1 LIGQRALK
9 HLLKLYDDAPGL
21 NEIKLRRVEAHG
33 QCIQFHLDHLATRVM
48 QVPLNGESEYV
59 GGKLLYATHNRMLQP
74 ARPAGSATIHD
85 NTLVH
90 GVSEMVSGV
99 RYGLYFLSRV

>member
-1 LIGQRALK
+1 M
-9 HLLKLYDDAPGL
+9 

-48 QVPLNGESEYV
+48 QVPLNGDDEYV
-59 GGKLLYATHNRMLQP
+59 GGRLMYATHSGMLQP
-74 ARPAGSATIHD
+74 ARPAGSATIH
-85 NTLVH
+85 NTVVH